1 MTGRILGKQRST
13 ASYNGW
19 TPLFFVQNVYGRIT
33 NLEYNYGYYRTKLQ
47 GTIVDKRWY
56 NINIVICGK

>member
-13 ASYNGW
+13 AFLWEWAS
-19 TPLFFVQNVYGRIT
+19 LFFVQNVYGRIT

-47 GTIVDKRWY
+47 GTVVDKRWY
-56 NINIVICGK
+56 NINIVIRGK